1 MAPAAKRTITDE
13 SCMKNLPAFA
23 LLAAFLL
30 ATTGYTQAQSRNGG
44 SAPRLD
50 YEVRA
55 TGLTTAFPTG
65 HVCAPIASA
74 WGSQERFDNS
84 TRLQNRNGGLH
95 GGFDISLQ
103 EGTPI
108 LAMASG
114 KVIAKGEGGMLEG
127 IYLWL
132 QHTPADTGLPYR
144 AVVKYQHLSTMP
156 RLNPGEPVNAG
167 QIVASSGLTGT
178 VGRAFGPSG
187 YPHLHVSL
195 FVAAATEPAN
205 LKVPPP
211 DGKLSDPLLLFRP
224 AHADVENIST
234 LPDPAVRVAIVER
247 DGRIEPAGSKVVWPV
262 HCVQR

>member
-1 MAPAAKRTITDE
+1 MKTCPAIG
-13 SCMKNLPAFA
+13 F
-23 LLAAFLL
+23 LAALIL
-30 ATTGYTQAQSRNGG
+30 ATAGGVQAQPRYSG

-50 YEVRA
+50 HEVRA
-55 TGLTTAFPTG
+55 TGLTPAFPAG

-95 GGFDISLQ
+95 GGVDISLQ

-108 LAMASG
+108 LAMAAG

-132 QHTPADTGLPYR
+132 QHAPTDTGLSYR

-156 RLNPGEPVNAG
+156 RLNPGEQVSAG

-195 FVAAATEPAN
+195 FVAPVAEPAN

-211 DGKLSDPLLLFRP
+211 DGKLSDPLLLFLP
-224 AHADVENIST
+224 ANADVENIST

-247 DGRIEPAGSKVVWPV
+247 DGRIDPAGSQVVWPV
-262 HCVQR
+262 HCVTR

>member
-1 MAPAAKRTITDE
+1 MKICPAIG
-13 SCMKNLPAFA
+13 

-50 YEVRA
+50 YEVRP
-55 TGLTTAFPTG
+55 TGLTPAFPTS

-108 LAMASG
+108 LAMAAG

-127 IYLWL
+127 IYLWR
-132 QHTPADTGLPYR
+132 QHTAADTGLPYR

-156 RLNPGEPVNAG
+156 RLNPGEPVSAG

-178 VGRAFGPSG
+178 IGRAFGPSG

-195 FVAAATEPAN
+195 FIAPVSEPPN
-205 LKVPPP
+205 ITVPPP
-211 DGKLSDPLLLFRP
+211 DGKLSDPLLLFLP
-224 AHADVENIST
+224 ANADVANLPA

-247 DGRIEPAGSKVVWPV
+247 DGRIEPAGSQVVWPV

>member
-1 MAPAAKRTITDE
+1 MKICPAIG
-13 SCMKNLPAFA
+13 

-50 YEVRA
+50 YEVRP
-55 TGLTTAFPTG
+55 TGLTPAFPTS

-108 LAMASG
+108 LAMAAG
-114 KVIAKGEGGMLEG
+114 KVITKGEGGMLEG

-132 QHTPADTGLPYR
+132 QHTAADTGLPYR

-156 RLNPGEPVNAG
+156 RLNPGEPVSAG

-178 VGRAFGPSG
+178 IGRAFGPRT
-187 YPHLHVSL
+187 V
-195 FVAAATEPAN
+195 T
-205 LKVPPP
+205 
-211 DGKLSDPLLLFRP
+211 
-224 AHADVENIST
+224 
-234 LPDPAVRVAIVER
+234 
-247 DGRIEPAGSKVVWPV
+247 
-262 HCVQR
+262 